1 MKRLDL
7 GQIIGVSANLS
18 VLAGI
23 LLLVFELNQNR
34 DMMRAQTR
42 HDIASEFVGLM
53 TAVAEN
59 AELANLIRRG
69 DFGDEL
75 SADELY
81 RYERFTRGVFR
92 YWENV
97 HYQYRLGMYD
107 DSEFG
112 NQKVAWRSYLTRSKG
127 GAAQWC
133 STREQFSP
141 EYQREM
147 NELLTTFGCAAEQ

>member
-1 MKRLDL
+1 MKRIDP
-7 GQIIGVSANLS
+7 GQIIGVLANVS

-23 LLLVFELNQNR
+23 LLLVYELNQNR

-59 AELANLIRRG
+59 AELANLVRRG

-75 SADELY
+75 SADEQY

-107 DSEFG
+107 DSEFAK
-112 NQKVAWRSYLTRSKG
+112 QKVAWANYLARSEG
-127 GAAQWC
+127 GVAQWC
-133 STREQFSP
+133 STRDQFSP
-141 EYQREM
+141 EYQSEM
-147 NELLTTFGCAAEQ
+147 NELLTTFGCTAKE

>member
-1 MKRLDL
+1 MKKFDL
-7 GQIIGVSANLS
+7 RQIIGVSANVS

-23 LLLVFELNQNR
+23 LLVVYELNQNR

-59 AELANLIRRG
+59 ADLANLVRRG
-69 DFGDEL
+69 DVGEEL
-75 SADELY
+75 SPDEQY
-81 RYERFTRGVFR
+81 RYERFTRGVLR

-107 DSEFG
+107 DSEFAK
-112 NQKVAWRSYLTRSKG
+112 QTVAWASYLARSKG
-127 GAAQWC
+127 GVAQWC

-147 NELLTTFGCAAEQ
+147 NELLTTFACTE